1 MEICVYIKKV
11 DLVWVGLGCRSS
23 DKGEKGGCRARD
35 EEDRCANGEMGIED
49 ENLGLTGDLGRW
61 VGGNS

>member
-1 MEICVYIKKV
+1 M
-11 DLVWVGLGCRSS
+11 DMGRG
-23 DKGEKGGCRARD
+23 D
-35 EEDRCANGEMGIED
+35 EEDRCADGEMGIED